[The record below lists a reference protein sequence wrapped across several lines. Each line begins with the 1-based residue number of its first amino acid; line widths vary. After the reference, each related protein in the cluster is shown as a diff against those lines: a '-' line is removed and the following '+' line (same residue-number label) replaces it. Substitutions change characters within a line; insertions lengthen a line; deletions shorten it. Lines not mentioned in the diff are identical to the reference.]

1 MKETLL
7 DTTYRRQTKKL
18 RTKTES
24 LWAIMGGPTAWGTGS
39 ALHVVKV
46 HFYSQFL
53 SKKHTYVFPTIIS
66 IIHHKFLDIC
76 AFSIQMLLDL
86 KLGQISA
93 ENLHAVRMRAHP
105 IQGPAGFSIISRNVI
120 WESIGMTR
128 GLPPQHTGSVLRK
141 HFPCHGIF
149 MTMDKPSL
157 HGSLDRPYNHLSN
170 QIKFINHF
178 CV

>member
-93 ENLHAVRMRAHP
+93 ENVHAVLGWWLGVDLVLVVHLYGNSAFSALVVFMQWRKVIEIEWFWHMNVFMR
-105 IQGPAGFSIISRNVI
+105 VI
-120 WESIGMTR
+120 WCIALWLMAW
-128 GLPPQHTGSVLRK
+128 
-141 HFPCHGIF
+141 C
-149 MTMDKPSL
+149 
-157 HGSLDRPYNHLSN
+157 
-170 QIKFINHF
+170 
-178 CV
+178 

>member
-1 MKETLL
+1 
-7 DTTYRRQTKKL
+7 
-18 RTKTES
+18 
-24 LWAIMGGPTAWGTGS
+24 MGGPTAWGTGS

-93 ENLHAVRMRAHP
+93 ENVHAVRMRAHP
-105 IQGPAGFSIISRNVI
+105 EAHQDSEADCP
-120 WESIGMTR
+120 
-128 GLPPQHTGSVLRK
+128 
-141 HFPCHGIF
+141 
-149 MTMDKPSL
+149 
-157 HGSLDRPYNHLSN
+157 
-170 QIKFINHF
+170 
-178 CV
+178 